1 MDHVVYLDAK
11 SKEMDNLLNGKK
23 SMIIRGASGRKI
35 PHGRVNKGDVLY
47 FINNNGEGLIKARG
61 AVCSVYSS
69 GVLSREESFETIIK
83 QQDKLQLPDR
93 QFEKVAGKR
102 YLVLIG
108 VDNIEEIDHLRIDK
122 SSYTN
127 MDDWLT
133 VGDIHNCIVRNAV
146 RSLAT

>member
-11 SKEMDNLLNGKK
+11 SKEMDNLLNSKK

-61 AVCSVYSS
+61 VACSVYSS
-69 GVLSREESFETIIK
+69 GILSREESFETIIK
-83 QQDKLQLPDR
+83 HQDKLQLPDR

-146 RSLAT
+146 RSVTT